1 MKKILCLILTLLFA
15 LPLLAG
21 CNDAAFVTD
30 PAGESESAAAE
41 SPSIIESETP
51 ESTPSAPV
59 AEPTPA
65 VSPTPSPKPIYPEL
79 PLPAEQILWSVS
91 DFHSD
96 AVFMFGKLMGQP
108 SVQDVR
114 NPEKVS
120 DDQCVAFSVTYL
132 NIDPDNV
139 PEGFYAQKKATLEEK
154 GFVVQESKKQD
165 QLFLFVTRKQVNE
178 AEFTDEELDTIYL
191 DFIREEYY
199 RQNVAPVGY
208 EN

>member
-1 MKKILCLILTLLFA
+1 MKKTFCLILSLLFI

-21 CNDAAFVTD
+21 CNDAAFTTN
-30 PAGESESAAAE
+30 PSGESASASVG
-41 SPSIIESETP
+41 SPSEKESKTP

-59 AEPTPA
+59 EESTPA

-91 DFHSD
+91 DFNSD
-96 AVFMFGKLMGQP
+96 AVFMFGKLMGLP

-114 NPEKVS
+114 NPEEVS

>member
-15 LPLLAG
+15 IPLLAG
-21 CNDAAFVTD
+21 CNDAAFTTD
-30 PAGESESAAAE
+30 PSGESASASVG
-41 SPSIIESETP
+41 SPSEKESKTP

-59 AEPTPA
+59 EESTPA
-65 VSPTPSPKPIYPEL
+65 VSPTPSPKPLYPEL

-96 AVFMFGKLMGQP
+96 AVFMFGKLMGLP

-114 NPEKVS
+114 NPEEVS
-120 DDQCVAFSVTYL
+120 DDQCVAFSLYYSHNDAHQL
-132 NIDPDNV
+132 
-139 PEGFYAQKKATLEEK
+139 PEGFKETLEQK
-154 GFVVQESKKQD
+154 GFAVHKSKNPD

-178 AEFTDEELDTIYL
+178 AEFTEEELQSIWL

>member
-21 CNDAAFVTD
+21 CNDAAFTTNPSGESASTSVGS
-30 PAGESESAAAE
+30 PSEEESESPSPIPSPAPQK
-41 SPSIIESETP
+41 SPS
-51 ESTPSAPV
+51 
-59 AEPTPA
+59 
-65 VSPTPSPKPIYPEL
+65 PSPKPLYPEL
-79 PLPAEQILWSVS
+79 PLPVEEILWF
-91 DFHSD
+91 DPPTPFHPDS
-96 AVFMFGKLMGQP
+96 VFMFGKLMGLP
-108 SVQDVR
+108 SVQDVC
-114 NPEKVS
+114 NPEEVS
-120 DDQCVAFSVTYL
+120 DDRCVAFSVTYL
-132 NIDPDNV
+132 NIDPGNI

-154 GFVVQESKKQD
+154 GFVVHEAKD
-165 QLFLFVTRKQVNE
+165 HNQLFLFVTRKQVNE